1 METKTI
7 KTIIALRRN
16 TEQFYETVKN
26 TFIPRKGEVVLVD
39 TASEGLRS
47 KVGDGVTTYANLGFT
62 DENIR
67 TQVSGIVVRGY
78 YYEDEFYTDSEHT
91 ITIVGYGYKL
101 YIDIPSSK
109 LYTYDEANLT
119 YTCLN
124 PDATSSVKGV
134 MKLYNTTGNN
144 TDGTMTQGS
153 ITTELDKKFVVSTG
167 EDETII
173 FTHNSL

>member
-16 TEQFYETVKN
+16 TEAFFETVKN

-39 TASEGLRS
+39 TASDGLRS
-47 KVGDGVTTYANLGFT
+47 KVGDGVNTYANLSFT

-78 YYEDEFYTDSEHT
+78 YYEDNFYTDSEHT

-109 LYTYDEANLT
+109 IYTYDDANLS
-119 YTCLN
+119 YVCLN
-124 PDATSSVKGV
+124 PDATSSTKGI
-134 MKLYNTTGNN
+134 MKLYNSTGNN

-153 ITTELDKKFVVSTG
+153 ITTELGRKFTVSTG
-167 EDETII
+167 TDETII
-173 FTHNSL
+173 FTNV